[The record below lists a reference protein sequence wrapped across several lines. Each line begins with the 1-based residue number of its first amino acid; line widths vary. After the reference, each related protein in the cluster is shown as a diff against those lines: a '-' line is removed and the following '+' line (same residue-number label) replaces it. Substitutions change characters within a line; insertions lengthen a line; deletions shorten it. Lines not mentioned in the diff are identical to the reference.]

1 MSWKNSCACQLRGTC
16 ISRQFSDEQDE
27 LISGL
32 DCWLQCEKN
41 LKSIIWRAG
50 LIPLCVYLVSTFIC
64 HAGADRPQ
72 TTYWSSPPV
81 PWHLTLYSTYMLY
94 RRLPA
99 SDCFKSL
106 LSRLNEL
113 IDSVVWGSSAWKT
126 THDKMTLVDCL
137 LYEWQNNK
145 GVNIYSMKLTVQ
157 LMRAR
162 I

>member
-1 MSWKNSCACQLRGTC
+1 MSWKTLVRVSWEVLL
-16 ISRQFSDEQDE
+16 ISTQFSDEQDE

-72 TTYWSSPPV
+72 ATYWSSPPV
-81 PWHLTLYSTYMLY
+81 PWHLTLCATYMLY

-113 IDSVVWGSSAWKT
+113 IDSVVWGSSAWKKT
-126 THDKMTLVDCL
+126 DDGYRPHNQDDTCRLSPIWMT
-137 LYEWQNNK
+137 K
-145 GVNIYSMKLTVQ
+145 
-157 LMRAR
+157 
-162 I
+162 